1 LTDEDTKMNRS
12 NAFFILTMAMAFV
25 CTGILG
31 CAGETPA
38 TQRRAGES
46 PARPGPYSWRQT
58 ENSLALLNDGNTVWQ
73 LNYDKRYDKPYFH
86 PIALTDGTV
95 LTDLGPADHPW
106 HRGLWWSWK
115 FINGVNYWEE
125 DPKTRLAPGRSEI
138 TGVKVTTRPD
148 GNAEAQFTVE
158 YHPPGKAAIVTEKR
172 KLKVSAPDE
181 KGVYRIDWTSTFAA
195 GDCNVLFGR
204 TPIIGEPCGV
214 VWGGYAGLSVRM
226 AKDAGNWRA
235 ADSEGHIFDKEFN
248 NAKARWLDY
257 TIQAGPAGT
266 EGGVAILDH
275 PSNPRHPT
283 TWYVILGDPMRYF
296 SPALIYDQPFTLA
309 AGRTLKL
316 RYRVIVHP
324 GPMNRQWLENEWAYF
339 RMIKR

>member
-1 LTDEDTKMNRS
+1 MSKP
-12 NAFFILTMAMAFV
+12 NASFILTAALALA

-31 CAGETPA
+31 CAGE
-38 TQRRAGES
+38 S
-46 PARPGPYSWRQT
+46 ARPGHLMWRQT
-58 ENSLALLNDGNTVWQ
+58 GNSLALLNEGNIVWQ

-86 PIALTDGTV
+86 PIALADGTV
-95 LTDLGPADHPW
+95 LTDNGPADHPW

-125 DPKTRLAPGRSEI
+125 NPKTRLAPGRSEI

-158 YHPPGKAAIVTEKR
+158 YHPPGKAVKVSEKR
-172 KLKVSAPDE
+172 TLKVSPPDE
-181 KGVYRIDWTSTFAA
+181 KGVYRIDWTSTFSADD
-195 GDCNVLFGR
+195 GDVLFGR

-214 VWGGYAGLSVRM
+214 IWGGYAGLSVRL

-235 ADSEGHIFDKEFN
+235 ADSEGHVFDKEFN

-257 TIQAGPAGT
+257 TIQAGSAGT
-266 EGGVAILDH
+266 EAGIAILDH

-283 TWYVILGDPMRYF
+283 PWYVILGDPMRYF
-296 SPALIYDQPFTLA
+296 SPAFIYDQPFTLA
-309 AGRTLKL
+309 SGKLLKL
-316 RYRVIVHP
+316 RYRVLVHP
-324 GPMNRQWLENEWAYF
+324 GRTDRKWLENEWANF
-339 RMIKR
+339 SKTER